1 MMRRAFSAYRQ
12 KVSFARD
19 SLLKNKKK
27 KIKRF
32 FTLGLT
38 ASAFMIYAK
47 HFNNEVDVVFQDS
60 EMMEQIVEG
69 IPALKRVDFT

>member
-1 MMRRAFSAYRQ
+1 M
-12 KVSFARD
+12 
-19 SLLKNKKK
+19 
-27 KIKRF
+27 
-32 FTLGLT
+32 GLT